1 MREMKRPVMKP
12 RLMMKMAEA
21 GKHEQM
27 LRRAGNHNAHII
39 TPHGKVL
46 AGRKGRKV

>member
-12 RLMMKMAEA
+12 RRMMKLSEA
-21 GKHEQM
+21 GKHGLM

-39 TPHGKVL
+39 TPHGKVQ
-46 AGRKGRKV
+46 AGRKGRKG

>member
-1 MREMKRPVMKP
+1 MREVKRLVMKP
-12 RLMMKMAEA
+12 RPTMKMSEA
-21 GKHEQM
+21 GKHELL

-46 AGRKGRKV
+46 AGRKGRKG